1 MIWRGKKGS
10 SMFWYQL
17 SNQSRTNKVN
27 NFSVFYAIPRNLFS
41 IMWRVTNRVSF
52 GVLGEIYNGISV
64 YSFTSHFHAHQ
75 LKDLFFRAK
84 INFTGLLHYQTP
96 FLFAL
101 WGDGAWSLESQLFLT
116 YLTGFLGLSQLEER
130 GWKEN
135 WATLYVEC
143 LSCLLFETGTYGPAN
158 FLGSLIRK
166 AHINSASRHTDVQ
179 DYVWQSPLTVSS
191 AGPTKTE

>member
-101 WGDGAWSLESQLFLT
+101 WGDGAWSLELQNLFDMLVWLMWT
-116 YLTGFLGLSQLEER
+116 IWTRGMRIEEEVGNDVHGISFLVTEQT
-130 GWKEN
+130 EN
-135 WATLYVEC
+135 M
-143 LSCLLFETGTYGPAN
+143 
-158 FLGSLIRK
+158 
-166 AHINSASRHTDVQ
+166 D
-179 DYVWQSPLTVSS
+179 
-191 AGPTKTE
+191 